1 MISQRLSLA
10 LLSSLAL
17 CLAACGNVGTYVWV
31 RELRTENATAP
42 ETEYLV
48 RDGDVL
54 NVRVFNQ
61 EPMSTRAR
69 VRSDGRIAMPVLGD
83 VDVRGKRP
91 SSLKAELEARMKDIV
106 NAPSVTV
113 TIEEFQPITVFALGE
128 VGHPGSFPVDPRATI
143 AQVLAVA
150 GGLTDFASR
159 DRIFVVRRAP
169 QTLRVRFT
177 YEDITRGDPHSTA
190 FAFRQGDLV
199 VVE

>member
-1 MISQRLSLA
+1 MISNSRSLA

-17 CLAACGNVGTYVWV
+17 TLAACGSAGNYVWV
-31 RELRTENATAP
+31 RDLPTEQSP
-42 ETEYLV
+42 SETEYLV

-83 VDVRGKRP
+83 IEVRGKRP
-91 SSLKAELEARMKDIV
+91 SSLKAELEARMKDII

-113 TIEEFQPITVFALGE
+113 TIEEFQPITVFVLGE

-143 AQVLAVA
+143 AQVLALS
-150 GGLTDFASR
+150 GGLTEFASR
-159 DRIFVVRRAP
+159 NRIFVVRRAP
-169 QTLRVRFT
+169 KPLRARFT
-177 YEDITRGDPHSTA
+177 YEDITRGDPHSAA
-190 FAFRQGDLV
+190 FAFRQGDLI